1 MRQSI
6 GILMGIDPA
15 PFWANFYL
23 YSYEEEFISDLVKG
37 GGNYSKIRARHFH
50 ACRRFI
56 DDLCAMN
63 DGGEFGMSFSQIYPE
78 ELELKEENSGDHAT
92 FLCIDVTIEKKR
104 FIYKLYDKRDDFS
117 FSIVR
122 MPHMCSNIPKAIFYS
137 ALVGEYLR
145 ICRST
150 LKTAFYTKSGR
161 TFTAND
167 LTGCKCFSLKKDD
180 K

>member
-1 MRQSI
+1 MEN
-6 GILMGIDPA
+6 D
-15 PFWANFYL
+15 
-23 YSYEEEFISDLVKG
+23 
-37 GGNYSKIRARHFH
+37 SKIRSRHFH

-63 DGGEFGMSFSQIYPE
+63 DGGEFGRSFSQIYPE
-78 ELELKEENSGDHAT
+78 ELELKEEHSGDHAT
-92 FLCIDVTIEKKR
+92 FLCIDVTIENKR

-145 ICRST
+145 IGRST
-150 LKTAFYTKSGR
+150 LKTEH
-161 TFTAND
+161 FTPKAGE
-167 LTGCKCFSLKKDD
+167 LLQRMISQGASVSVSKKMISKIMSDHPED
-180 K
+180 FIQFNTDHETLIENLFKEYAPPN